1 MKQEIIPAVQT
12 YEVEACNALAE
23 QVQSHLALA
32 WHKAVQLGYKLQLL
46 KASCAHGEWG
56 KLFELSNANHDS
68 HFSFGRRM
76 AEKYMQLYDACE
88 ARARQLETEGNFL
101 ELMEYTCSTPGAEQV
116 MDVEAKETELSA
128 MLSSMSNGATSMRQ
142 ALFAFMGDDAPDAPS
157 SINGQ
162 SMVDGQSAS
171 PKGKPLP
178 HMRRL
183 PKIEKPKEEPNYRDL
198 YAAEWPGVLAV
209 VETYITDRAPRL
221 YQHDR
226 EQYAAQLRELA
237 AAMAAAKGAI
247 VRAEPAPSRKLEVGS
262 TK

>member
-1 MKQEIIPAVQT
+1 MKQEVIPVQG
-12 YEVEACNALAE
+12 YEIEACNALAE

-56 KLFELSNANHDS
+56 RLFGKANS
-68 HFSFGRRM
+68 HHGVNFNFGQNM
-76 AEKYMQLYDACE
+76 ALRYMQLYAACE

-116 MDVEAKETELSA
+116 IDVEAKETELSA

-142 ALFAFMGDDAPDAPS
+142 AMFAFMTEDDEAPEADK
-157 SINGQ
+157 
-162 SMVDGQSAS
+162 

-183 PKIEKPKEEPNYRDL
+183 PKIEKPKEETNYRDL

-237 AAMAAAKGAI
+237 AAMAAAKGSI
-247 VRAEPAPSRKLEVGS
+247 VRAEPTTE
-262 TK
+262 TIDI

>member
-1 MKQEIIPAVQT
+1 MKQEVIPVQA

-46 KASCAHGEWG
+46 KASCAHGEWQR
-56 KLFELSNANHDS
+56 LFEPSKTETC
-68 HFSFGRRM
+68 FRFGVRHARN
-76 AEKYMQLYDACE
+76 YIQLYDACE

-101 ELMEYTCSTPGAEQV
+101 ALMEYTCSTPGAEQV
-116 MDVEAKETELSA
+116 IDVEAKETELSA

-142 ALFAFMGDDAPDAPS
+142 AMFAFMNEDDEAPEADK
-157 SINGQ
+157 
-162 SMVDGQSAS
+162 

-198 YAAEWPGVLAV
+198 YAAEWPGVLAA

-247 VRAEPAPSRKLEVGS
+247 VRAEPTTE
-262 TK
+262 TIDI